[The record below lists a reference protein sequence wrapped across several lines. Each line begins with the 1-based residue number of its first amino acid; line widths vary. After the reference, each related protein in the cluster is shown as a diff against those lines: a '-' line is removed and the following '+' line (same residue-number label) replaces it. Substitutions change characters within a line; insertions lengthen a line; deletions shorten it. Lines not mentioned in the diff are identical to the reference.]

1 MFRTARAAVNL
12 VSLGLLLGGVL
23 FGATPASAGVLDA
36 SWTAPTTNTDGS
48 PLTDLASY
56 RVYYGS
62 SQPCPGASF
71 AEVVSPTPNPPA
83 NQTVSLRLTGLSK
96 GASYN
101 VAITAVDGSNN
112 ESGCSTVAS
121 AVARIAY
128 SVAPTTT
135 VNFGT
140 VAVGSSADQ
149 AFTVSNSAGGT
160 VSGTVSTSAPFS
172 IVSGGS
178 FSLAGLGAS
187 QTVTVRFRPTTA
199 ATASVNINFAADGD
213 TTSRLATGTG
223 SGGADTT
230 PPTVTITTPTANPTF
245 ATSSSPLTLG
255 GTAADDVGVTQVAW
269 ANSRGG
275 SGTATGTTSWTA
287 SGIALQTGSN
297 VLTITAR
304 DAAGNTTT
312 ATVTVTFTDTTTPTV
327 TITTPTA
334 NPTFATGNAALTL
347 GGTATDNVGVT
358 QVTWTNSLGGS
369 GTATGTTSWT
379 VSGIALQL
387 GANVLT
393 VTARDAAGNTA
404 TDTVTVTRSDTTPP
418 TATITAPTSNP
429 TYTTSSS
436 FLTLGGT
443 AADNVGVTQVT
454 WVNNRGG
461 SGTATGTT
469 SWTVAGIVLQ
479 SGANVLT
486 VTVRDAAG
494 NTAAAGMTV
503 TLSGTFTF
511 TDDPLAVQTTPD
523 RAVHIME
530 LRAAIDSVRVARGL
544 GTFGWTDPT
553 LTPGSTPVKA
563 LHVTELRTAL
573 NQAYQAAG
581 RAVPTYTDPS
591 VVAGAVVIKALHLSE
606 LRAAA
611 RAL

>member
-1 MFRTARAAVNL
+1 M
-12 VSLGLLLGGVL
+12 
-23 FGATPASAGVLDA
+23 
-36 SWTAPTTNTDGS
+36 
-48 PLTDLASY
+48 
-56 RVYYGS
+56 
-62 SQPCPGASF
+62 
-71 AEVVSPTPNPPA
+71 
-83 NQTVSLRLTGLSK
+83 GLSK

-101 VAITAVDGSNN
+101 VAITAVDGNNN

-187 QTVTVRFRPTTA
+187 QTVTVRFRPTAA

-312 ATVTVTFTDTTTPTV
+312 DTVTVTFTDTTTPTV

-347 GGTATDNVGVT
+347 GGTAADNVGVT

-461 SGTATGTT
+461 SGAATGTT

-494 NTAAAGMTV
+494 NTATAGMTV
-503 TLSGTFTF
+503 ILSGTFTF

>member
-1 MFRTARAAVNL
+1 MFRTARAAVYL

-71 AEVVSPTPNPPA
+71 SEVASPTPNPPA
-83 NQTVSLRLTGLSK
+83 NQTVSLRLMGLSK

-101 VAITAVDGSNN
+101 VAITAVDGNNN

-245 ATSSSPLTLG
+245 ATSGSPLTLG
-255 GTAADDVGVTQVAW
+255 GTAADDIGVTQVAW

-312 ATVTVTFTDTTTPTV
+312 DTVTVTFTDTTTPTV

-347 GGTATDNVGVT
+347 GGTAADNVGVT

-461 SGTATGTT
+461 SGGATGTT

-486 VTVRDAAG
+486 VSVRDAAG
-494 NTAAAGMTV
+494 NTATAGMTV
-503 TLSGTFTF
+503 ILSGTFTF

>member
-1 MFRTARAAVNL
+1 MGFKGFLYGPPPSTREGAGKPPSRKRKTRREAGTQSHGSGRKPDSRVAEGGVANAPENIGGLPGRKRPHMFRTARAAVNL

-71 AEVVSPTPNPPA
+71 SEVASPTPNPPA
-83 NQTVSLRLTGLSK
+83 NQTVSLRLMGLSK

-101 VAITAVDGSNN
+101 VAITAVDGNNN

-160 VSGTVSTSAPFS
+160 VSGTASTSAPFS

-178 FSLAGLGAS
+178 FSLAGLGPS
-187 QTVTVRFRPTTA
+187 QPVTVRFRPTTA
-199 ATASVNINFAADGD
+199 ATASVNLNFAADGD
-213 TTSRLATGTG
+213 PTSRLATGTG

-230 PPTVTITTPTANPTF
+230 PPTVTITTPTANPTY

-255 GTAADDVGVTQVAW
+255 GTAADDIGVTQVAW

-287 SGIALQTGSN
+287 SGIALQTGAN

-304 DAAGNTTT
+304 DAAGNTAT
-312 ATVTVTFTDTTTPTV
+312 AAVTGTLSAPTR
-327 TITTPTA
+327 PTA
-334 NPTFATGNAALTL
+334 A
-347 GGTATDNVGVT
+347 
-358 QVTWTNSLGGS
+358 
-369 GTATGTTSWT
+369 
-379 VSGIALQL
+379 
-387 GANVLT
+387 
-393 VTARDAAGNTA
+393 
-404 TDTVTVTRSDTTPP
+404 
-418 TATITAPTSNP
+418 TSNP

-461 SGTATGTT
+461 SGAATGTT

-486 VTVRDAAG
+486 VSVRDAAG
-494 NTAAAGMTV
+494 NTATAGMTV

-530 LRAAIDSVRVARGL
+530 LRAAIDTVRVARGL